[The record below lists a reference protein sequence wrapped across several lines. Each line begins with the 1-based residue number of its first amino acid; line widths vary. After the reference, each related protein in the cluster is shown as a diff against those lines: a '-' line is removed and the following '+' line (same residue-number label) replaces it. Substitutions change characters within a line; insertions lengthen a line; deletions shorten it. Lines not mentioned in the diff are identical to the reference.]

1 MKLVRV
7 VSSLAVAI
15 VLVALTATPAA
26 ASTPVSPPAYN
37 TPFLTD
43 GQLRD
48 YNSMNAAAIKSFLT
62 SKGSYFKVTVKDVD
76 GSTLDMS
83 QVIYSAAQTYH
94 VSPKVLLTTMQKES
108 SSVYNTTRPSD
119 YVMRNLMWCGG
130 STARYQIICAAST
143 FNNAQSVMD
152 GGGNVNG
159 WRRGVA
165 KLTQDGVLVT
175 PATNAVAGQFS
186 YTPYAGIQW
195 GGKVPGGVYLFY
207 QCWRGFGF

>member
-7 VSSLAVAI
+7 MSSLAVVI

-48 YNSMNAAAIKSFLT
+48 YNSMSAAAIKSFLT

-108 SSVYNTTRPSD
+108 SSVTNPNRPSD
-119 YVMRNLMWCGG
+119 TVMKSLVWCGTPT
-130 STARYQIICAAST
+130 TAAKQIRCAAST
-143 FNNAQSVMD
+143 FDYYQRVLD
-152 GGGNVNG
+152 GGGTVTG
-159 WRRGVA
+159 WKKGVA
-165 KLTQDGVLVT
+165 KLTQDSVLVT
-175 PATNAVAGQFS
+175 PATNAVAGQFT
-186 YTPYAGIQW
+186 YTPYAGSGW
-195 GGKVPGGVYLFY
+195 GGKYGGVYLFY
-207 QCWRGFGF
+207 QCWRNFGF